1 MARQGWGRHTT
12 VATGSNDATKQVSV
26 NAWNADLDNDGVLGF
41 TPETIASAS
50 TVTPTN
56 SLVKLSG
63 STSIDTIAITNTSE
77 GDLLWVY
84 TSGSVTLNNTS
95 SPSSDGDIKLSG
107 NANKDLSTTVPTTL
121 IRVSTYWYEYAGGDV
136 TSSSTTT
143 FTNKSIDLTDNTLT
157 GTSLELK
164 TAISDETGSGS
175 LVFATSPTFVTPAL
189 GTPAS
194 GTLTNCTFPTLN
206 QSTTGSSASCTGNSA
221 TATALETAR
230 TIGGTSFDGT
240 GNIAI
245 TTNAD
250 LTGDVTS
257 SGNATTIAT
266 DAVDIAMLSATGT
279 AGATTFLRGDN
290 TWATAGGGFGDQQFW
305 CDGGAFI
312 PTPSSTAG
320 TATSY
325 GQTRV
330 LSNGVSVSSVVLPE
344 HATIDS
350 RCTFT
355 WTPPE
360 NWDAGTILAKIYWTM
375 EDTTTTSVGDTGA
388 FEVSAV
394 AISNDD
400 TLNASFGTAVPL
412 TDVFIAT
419 DDLHVA
425 TISGAITVGGSP
437 ANADLVQIQINR
449 NAGSDTLEAGSNVE
463 LLGIILE
470 YTQDAS
476 TSSG

>member
-26 NAWNADLDNDGVLGF
+26 NSWNADLDSDGVLGF

-63 STSIDTIAITNTSE
+63 STSIDTIAITNTNE

-95 SPSSDGDIKLSG
+95 SPSSDGDMRLSG

-121 IRVSTYWYEYAGGDV
+121 IRVSTFWYEYAGGDV

-143 FTNKSIDLTDNTLT
+143 FTNKTIDLTDNTLT

-164 TAISDETGSGS
+164 TAISDETGSGA
-175 LVFATSPTFVTPAL
+175 LVFATSPTLVTPAL
-189 GTPAS
+189 GTPSALVGTSITGTATGFTAGNATLAAGLSATLISTSGGTGLASFTAGDILYYAS
-194 GTLTNCTFPTLN
+194 GTTLTKLAKPGTPAGEVLTFAT
-206 QSTTGSSASCTGNSA
+206 SASAPSWVA
-221 TATALETAR
+221 
-230 TIGGTSFDGT
+230 
-240 GNIAI
+240 
-245 TTNAD
+245 
-250 LTGDVTS
+250 
-257 SGNATTIAT
+257 
-266 DAVDIAMLSATGT
+266 
-279 AGATTFLRGDN
+279 
-290 TWATAGGGFGDQQFW
+290 AGGGFGAQQFW
-305 CDGGAFI
+305 ADGGAFI
-312 PTPSSTAG
+312 ATPSSTAG
-320 TATSY
+320 TASSY

-330 LSNGVSVSSVVLPE
+330 LSNGVSVSSLVLPE

-360 NWDAGTILAKIYWTM
+360 NWNAGTILAKIYWTM
-375 EDTTTTSVGDTGA
+375 QDTTTTSVGDTGA

-400 TLNASFGTAVPL
+400 TLNASFGTAVAV

>member
-175 LVFATSPTFVTPAL
+175 LVFATSPTLVTPAL
-189 GTPAS
+189 GQPAS
-194 GTLTNCTFPTLN
+194 GNLADCTFPTLN

-245 TTNAD
+245 TTNAN

-290 TWATAGGGFGDQQFW
+290 TWAAAGSQISLLETVTLGSPNANVAKASMSYSTD
-305 CDGGAFI
+305 DYAYFI
-312 PTPSSTAG
+312 IVFSGKAVTSEAAALEFRINNLSANYGYTVTQNYNGSITGSAAGITTEIPLMSATVHASNSQPMNVIVTIQSSTVGNRYYNIVSDAWVASNTVYTEHVIGGQAG
-320 TATSY
+320 TASTTFSKFDFLLSTGNNFDTDSEAVLY
-325 GQTRV
+325 GV
-330 LSNGVSVSSVVLPE
+330 L
-344 HATIDS
+344 
-350 RCTFT
+350 R
-355 WTPPE
+355 
-360 NWDAGTILAKIYWTM
+360 
-375 EDTTTTSVGDTGA
+375 
-388 FEVSAV
+388 
-394 AISNDD
+394 
-400 TLNASFGTAVPL
+400 
-412 TDVFIAT
+412 
-419 DDLHVA
+419 
-425 TISGAITVGGSP
+425 
-437 ANADLVQIQINR
+437 
-449 NAGSDTLEAGSNVE
+449 
-463 LLGIILE
+463 
-470 YTQDAS
+470 
-476 TSSG
+476 